1 MANHHDVARA
11 LARRFARAAA
21 PRNGTRRARNA
32 DRPRG
37 AAATHADVE
46 FAVDDASGEERIFQT
61 FDEAAGFAAG
71 LALSTGRRIELD
83 VLVMSRAGAEWW
95 GGSDGGDD
103 YDDDPEAS
111 VFERLVLDVTSQ
123 GRVP

>member
-11 LARRFARAAA
+11 LAQRMARIV
-21 PRNGTRRARNA
+21 PRNGRRRVRNT

-37 AAATHADVE
+37 AAPTHADVE
-46 FAVDDASGEERIFQT
+46 FAVDDARGEEHIFKT
-61 FDEAAGFAAG
+61 FGEAAGFAAG
-71 LALSTGRRIELD
+71 LALSTGRRVALD

-95 GGSDGGDD
+95 GGSDAGDD

-111 VFERLVLDVTSQ
+111 VFERLVLRVTSE
-123 GRVP
+123 GRVS